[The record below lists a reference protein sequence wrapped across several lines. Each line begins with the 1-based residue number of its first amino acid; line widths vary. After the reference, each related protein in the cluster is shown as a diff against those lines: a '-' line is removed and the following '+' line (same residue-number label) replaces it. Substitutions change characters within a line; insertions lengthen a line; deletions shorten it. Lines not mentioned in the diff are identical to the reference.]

1 MISKRRKGVSYE
13 RRLADLLWRRGFACI
28 RGGASGA
35 GSRRRF
41 VPDVVAMK
49 SGAIFVFEVK
59 VRSDEEVIYIDVE
72 RIEKLMDFAKRAGG
86 KAFIAVKYSGSEW
99 RFVPIEKLQPSST
112 GSSYRLDPETVKNF
126 GLTIKD
132 LERLCV
138 SATQQSLSEWMCNEY
153 GGKRD

>member
-1 MISKRRKGVSYE
+1 MIGEKRRKGISYE
-13 RRLADLLWRRGFACI
+13 RRLVDLLWKRGFACI

-49 SGAIFVFEVK
+49 SGVIFVFEVK
-59 VRSDEEVIYIDVE
+59 VRSDEDVIYIDVE

-86 KAFIAVKYSGSEW
+86 RAFIAVKYGGSEW
-99 RFVPIEKLQPSST
+99 RFVPVEKLQLSST
-112 GSSYRLDPETVKNF
+112 GSSYKIDPETVKNS

-132 LERLCV
+132 LERLYV
-138 SATQQSLSEWMCNEY
+138 SATQQSLSEWVCNGHE
-153 GGKRD
+153 GK